1 MVRAVLMDRRV
12 VGGYYGS
19 KSFPGYG
26 EQSQDLLL
34 ETRWTLDEDNWF
46 VAPAPGSH
54 GLWLSAGSIVSL
66 ELYDPVYEQP
76 TEGPPAD
83 PAVRARRCRRCDR
96 ARRRAGHD
104 REHAAGLRAQLGL
117 RWPRRLLRAP

>member
-1 MVRAVLMDRRV
+1 MVGAVLTDRRV

-34 ETRWTLDEDNWF
+34 EQRWTLDEDNWF

-76 TEGPPAD
+76 PENPTAD
-83 PAVRARRCRRCDR
+83 AAEEE
-96 ARRRAGHD
+96 AG
-104 REHAAGLRAQLGL
+104 
-117 RWPRRLLRAP
+117 RAPAAQAGDAARESSPEAGGR